1 MTNIP
6 FELSAFIAGLGL
18 SRYVIMAL
26 ILFLLLVMGC
36 FMEGIALLVLTI
48 PILYP
53 LIIDLGFDG
62 IWFGVIMVVM
72 LNIGLVTLPV
82 GINVYVTA
90 GVAKDVPLMTIFRG
104 VIPLWIA
111 MTACAILLVIFPQI
125 ATCLPSLMR

>member
-1 MTNIP
+1 
-6 FELSAFIAGLGL
+6 
-18 SRYVIMAL
+18 
-26 ILFLLLVMGC
+26 
-36 FMEGIALLVLTI
+36 MEGIALLVLTI

-62 IWFGVIMVVM
+62 IWFGVVMVVT
-72 LNIGLVTLPV
+72 LNIGLVTPPV

-111 MTACAILLVIFPQI
+111 MIACAILLVVFPQI
-125 ATCLPSLMR
+125 ATFLPGLMQ